1 MCVCVCVCVC
11 VCGTGRDRNRQT
23 PRLADSWYREREKD
37 EFPNISIHIGHLADN
52 LDTRRTGDVNIE
64 QKILE

>member
-1 MCVCVCVCVC
+1 MCACVCVCVCS
-11 VCGTGRDRNRQT
+11 TGRDRNRQT
-23 PRLADSWYREREKD
+23 PRLADSWHRARQKD
-37 EFPNISIHIGHLADN
+37 EVPNISTHIGHLADN